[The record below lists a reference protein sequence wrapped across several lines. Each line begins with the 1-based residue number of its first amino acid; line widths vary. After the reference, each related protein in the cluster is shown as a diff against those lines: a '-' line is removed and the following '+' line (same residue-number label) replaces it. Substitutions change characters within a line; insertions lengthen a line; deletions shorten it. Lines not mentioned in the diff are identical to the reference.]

1 MLALAALA
9 CFAAPCAAVSLS
21 EFDSTVAAL
30 ESFAL
35 SLEAQSLQEEATN
48 AHLSADELEF
58 VEIEAELGV
67 DAQAQENPSY
77 TLAYPPVSVASQ
89 AAGGFFHPYSN
100 VNPLTAPWQ
109 GFAPVAGPAQVLSG
123 AAIAASP
130 ATYYAS
136 ALQPLAAVAPM
147 HPALTNTFPVGDAK
161 GGYNAHGLLSV
172 AHGGLYHQ
180 GLSAD
185 LTSLGG
191 KAAGGGEEGGEEEGG
206 EEEGGEESFL
216 EHSTSEALHND
227 PAEME
232 ASAEEAAYGLFP
244 APTPTSAQHF
254 VRDNMAALGPHKL
267 QFAGIG
273 DNEVDSDFAFVE
285 TAAATEADADVACI
299 NCSFA

>member
-1 MLALAALA
+1 MTVTVRVCGLQ
-9 CFAAPCAAVSLS
+9 PCSAVSLS

-35 SLEAQSLQEEATN
+35 SLESQSLQEEATN
-48 AHLSADELEF
+48 EHLSADDLEF
-58 VEIEAELGV
+58 LEIEAELGV
-67 DAQAQENPSY
+67 DAQAQTEENPSY
-77 TLAYPPVSVASQ
+77 TLAYPPASFASQ

-109 GFAPVAGPAQVLSG
+109 GFAPVAGPAQVVSA

-161 GGYNAHGLLSV
+161 GGYNAHGLLA
-172 AHGGLYHQ
+172 AHNGLYHQ

-191 KAAGGGEEGGEEEGG
+191 KAAGGGGEGGEEGGEEEG
-206 EEEGGEESFL
+206 ESFL
-216 EHSTSEALHND
+216 EHSASGALSQHND

-232 ASAEEAAYGLFP
+232 AAAEEVAYGLFP
-244 APTPTSAQHF
+244 APPAHSAAHF
-254 VRDNMAALGPHKL
+254 IRDNMAALGPHKL

-285 TAAATEADADVACI
+285 TAAATEADAADACI